1 MTKRASSL
9 LISLFMLALSIGL
22 LLLYFL
28 FKDDGVFTPL
38 TMNGSNISL
47 KVGQSV
53 YNYYTISNENAEI
66 SFEVSKD
73 NIIEI
78 DEEKITGINAGE
90 VTVTLTATLEGQLAK
105 TQIDVAVYNDGY
117 SFILSPVENCDFF
130 DDTLYVKDNYCTF
143 QIDVYDQI
151 NQKIDNLKYDF
162 SATDNAVLVKNM
174 YLFQLQTRND
184 CYLIF
189 SFKEIDFD
197 IIIKVKLV

>member
-28 FKDDGVFTPL
+28 FKDDSVFTPL

-130 DDTLYVKDNYCTF
+130 
-143 QIDVYDQI
+143 
-151 NQKIDNLKYDF
+151 
-162 SATDNAVLVKNM
+162 
-174 YLFQLQTRND
+174 
-184 CYLIF
+184 
-189 SFKEIDFD
+189 
-197 IIIKVKLV
+197 

>member
-9 LISLFMLALSIGL
+9 LISLFMLALSVGL

-28 FKDDGVFTPL
+28 YKDDGVFTPL
-38 TMNGSNISL
+38 TMNVNNISL

-130 DDTLYVKDNYCTF
+130 
-143 QIDVYDQI
+143 
-151 NQKIDNLKYDF
+151 
-162 SATDNAVLVKNM
+162 
-174 YLFQLQTRND
+174 
-184 CYLIF
+184 
-189 SFKEIDFD
+189 
-197 IIIKVKLV
+197 